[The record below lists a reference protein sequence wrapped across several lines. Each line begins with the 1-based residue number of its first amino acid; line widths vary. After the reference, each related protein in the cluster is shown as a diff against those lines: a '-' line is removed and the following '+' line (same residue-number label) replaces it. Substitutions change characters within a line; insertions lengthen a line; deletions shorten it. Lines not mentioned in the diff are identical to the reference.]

1 MAILEIYTFP
11 DQILRKKAE
20 TVTVFDQELER
31 TVQSMLETMYVSSGI
46 GLAAIQA
53 GILKQII
60 VIDLKSGE
68 EDKSLR
74 EPHVFINPKIVTQ
87 SGTTVSEE
95 GCLSVP
101 GFTGIIERSVTI
113 DASYLDQNKS
123 KIKLTASEL
132 LSQAIEHEIDHLNG
146 IVYLDHLK
154 SHEDLHKSGVTPND
168 IHWHDIG
175 YKIFINKAKASS
187 QDKIIDEVIDK
198 KIELS
203 KIKSDSSIDEASV
216 DI

>member
-20 TVTVFDQELER
+20 TVTVFDRELER
-31 TVQSMLETMYVSSGI
+31 TVQSMFETMYVSSGI

-68 EDKSLR
+68 EDESLR

-95 GCLSVP
+95 GCLSVIDFR
-101 GFTGIIERSVTI
+101 GEIQRAEKITVEYQDVTGEIQKMEAEEMMSIC
-113 DASYLDQNKS
+113 LQ
-123 KIKLTASEL
+123 
-132 LSQAIEHEIDHLNG
+132 HEIDHLNG
-146 IVYLDHLK
+146 VLFIDHLPLLK
-154 SHEDLHKSGVTPND
+154 QKMVKKRLK
-168 IHWHDIG
+168 
-175 YKIFINKAKASS
+175 KLAK
-187 QDKIIDEVIDK
+187 V
-198 KIELS
+198 
-203 KIKSDSSIDEASV
+203 EA
-216 DI
+216 

>member
-68 EDKSLR
+68 EDERLR
-74 EPHVFINPKIVTQ
+74 EPYVFINPKIVTQ

-95 GCLSVP
+95 GCLSVIDFR
-101 GFTGIIERSVTI
+101 GEIQRAEKITVEYQDVTGEIQKMEAEEMMSIC
-113 DASYLDQNKS
+113 LQ
-123 KIKLTASEL
+123 
-132 LSQAIEHEIDHLNG
+132 HEIDHLNG
-146 IVYLDHLK
+146 VLFIDHLPLLK
-154 SHEDLHKSGVTPND
+154 QKMVKKRLK
-168 IHWHDIG
+168 
-175 YKIFINKAKASS
+175 KLAK
-187 QDKIIDEVIDK
+187 V
-198 KIELS
+198 
-203 KIKSDSSIDEASV
+203 EA
-216 DI
+216 

>member
-74 EPHVFINPKIVTQ
+74 EPHVFINPEILEK

-95 GCLSVP
+95 GCLSV
-101 GFTGIIERSVTI
+101 IEFRGEVDRAEKITI
-113 DASYLDQNKS
+113 EYKDVAGNS
-123 KIKLTASEL
+123 KKLEAEDMMSICL
-132 LSQAIEHEIDHLNG
+132 QHEIDHLNG
-146 IVYLDHLK
+146 ILFIDHLPLLK
-154 SHEDLHKSGVTPND
+154 QKMVKKRLTKLANDED
-168 IHWHDIG
+168 
-175 YKIFINKAKASS
+175 
-187 QDKIIDEVIDK
+187 
-198 KIELS
+198 
-203 KIKSDSSIDEASV
+203 
-216 DI
+216 

>member
-74 EPHVFINPKIVTQ
+74 EPHVFINPEILEK

-95 GCLSVP
+95 GCLSVID
-101 GFTGIIERSVTI
+101 FRAKVDRAEKITIEYKDV
-113 DASYLDQNKS
+113 AGNS
-123 KIKLTASEL
+123 KKLEAEDMMSICL
-132 LSQAIEHEIDHLNG
+132 QHEIDHLNG
-146 IVYLDHLK
+146 ILFIDHLPLLK
-154 SHEDLHKSGVTPND
+154 QKMVKKRLTKLANDED
-168 IHWHDIG
+168 
-175 YKIFINKAKASS
+175 
-187 QDKIIDEVIDK
+187 
-198 KIELS
+198 
-203 KIKSDSSIDEASV
+203 
-216 DI
+216 